1 MTDESK
7 IKLILELLPAYFE
20 GEYDANCA
28 VMALDSIFTIV
39 DFEEDEE
46 DA

>member
-7 IKLILELLPAYFE
+7 IKLIRELLITYFE

-39 DFEEDEE
+39 DFEEDRENV
-46 DA
+46 